1 MSILTSMYLRYHL
14 KQFLLINR
22 SPTKFFSGKNI
33 FKHGKIDQHAIRE
46 ELLNGVELTE
56 TEKKEMLQQ
65 FENNTANES
74 YQRRKL
80 DGDESTQELELVP
93 LNSSASLSNTTPD
106 ILIDPSKIEEKPRNG
121 STKKR
126 NLGARLTMTLSKK
139 KSDEED
145 ENKKVKLDEETK
157 QVKQNNVVLRER

>member
-1 MSILTSMYLRYHL
+1 
-14 KQFLLINR
+14 
-22 SPTKFFSGKNI
+22 
-33 FKHGKIDQHAIRE
+33 
-46 ELLNGVELTE
+46 
-56 TEKKEMLQQ
+56 MLQQ

>member
-1 MSILTSMYLRYHL
+1 M
-14 KQFLLINR
+14 
-22 SPTKFFSGKNI
+22 
-33 FKHGKIDQHAIRE
+33 
-46 ELLNGVELTE
+46 TE

-65 FENNTANES
+65 LENDAANES
-74 YQRRKL
+74 YQRRN
-80 DGDESTQELELVP
+80 GDESTQDLELVP

-157 QVKQNNVVLRER
+157 QVKQNNEILQER